1 MKVIDLKNMIA
12 KGEIPKKISFEGIE
26 YIWSDRKKDYDSFNT
41 SCLKTG
47 ILGYLGD
54 TTWQLNRDIEIVDIS
69 LKEEVEDII
78 EELENKK
85 IITHRWLKNRL
96 HNLKIAVE
104 NIEKGEE

>member
-12 KGEIPKKISFEGIE
+12 KGEIPKKILFNGTE
-26 YIWSDRKKDYDSFNT
+26 YIWSDRKKDYDSLNT

-47 ILGYLGD
+47 LLGYLGD

-69 LKEEVEDII
+69 FKEEVEDII

-96 HNLKIAVE
+96 HNLKIAAD